1 MNAMAKAQPPI
12 PEVLPISPISLDCP
26 LCGAKPGHDCE
37 TTSGGFSAVHIDRI
51 KAATRA
57 DKKNQGK

>member
-1 MNAMAKAQPPI
+1 MAKASSAI

-51 KAATRA
+51 KAAARA
-57 DKKNQGK
+57 DKKINSK

>member
-1 MNAMAKAQPPI
+1 MNTMAKANSSI

-37 TTSGGFSAVHIDRI
+37 TTSGGLSAVHLDRI
-51 KAATRA
+51 KAAALA
-57 DKKNQGK
+57 DKSSKRK